1 MKKKYTVILTI
12 IFMIL
17 AGAFELFQ
25 GTVAITPSEDLKVH
39 FLDVG
44 QGDSIFIELPTN
56 ETILIDASIKDASNK
71 IINYLREE
79 NVSKIDYV
87 FATHPHSDHIGG
99 MSAVI
104 KTFDI
109 GQIYMPKA
117 VTTTKTYEN
126 LLLTIKDKNLKIKAA
141 KAGNTIIDTDDLK
154 LVVLAPNQD
163 SYESLNNYS
172 IVLKLTYKE
181 KSFLFMGDAETLS
194 EKEITGDIQADVLKV
209 GHHGSR
215 TSTSQAF
222 LNKVNPS
229 YAVISVG
236 LNNDYKHPHQEVIDR
251 LEKKSIK
258 IYRTDQNGDIIF
270 TTDGYNIDVKVEK
283 WLYL

>member
-12 IFMIL
+12 IFMVL

-25 GTVAITPSEDLKVH
+25 GTVAITPGEELKVH

-56 ETILIDASIKDASNK
+56 ETILIDASIKDASDK
-71 IINYLREE
+71 IINYLKEE
-79 NVSKIDYV
+79 KVSKIDYV

-104 KTFDI
+104 KAFDI

-126 LLLTIKDKNLKIKAA
+126 LLLTIKDKNLKIKTA

-181 KSFLFMGDAETLS
+181 KSFLFTGDAETLS
-194 EKEITGDIQADVLKV
+194 EKEITGDVEADVLKV

-236 LNNDYKHPHQEVIDR
+236 LNNDYKHPHQEVLDR
-251 LEKKSIK
+251 LEKKNIK

-283 WLYL
+283 WL

>member
-25 GTVAITPSEDLKVH
+25 ETVAITPGEDLKVH

-104 KTFDI
+104 KAFDI

-251 LEKKSIK
+251 LEKKNIK

-283 WLYL
+283 

>member
-71 IINYLREE
+71 IINYLIEE

-104 KTFDI
+104 KAFDI

-126 LLLTIKDKNLKIKAA
+126 LLLTIKDKNLKIKTA

-194 EKEITGDIQADVLKV
+194 EKEITGDVQADVLKV

-251 LEKKSIK
+251 LEKKNIK

-283 WLYL
+283 

>member
-99 MSAVI
+99 MRAVI

-251 LEKKSIK
+251 LEKKNIK

-283 WLYL
+283 

>member
-12 IFMIL
+12 IFMVL

-25 GTVAITPSEDLKVH
+25 GTVAITPGEELKVH

-56 ETILIDASIKDASNK
+56 ETILIDASIKDASDK
-71 IINYLREE
+71 IINYLKEE
-79 NVSKIDYV
+79 KVSKIDYV

-104 KTFDI
+104 KAFDI

-126 LLLTIKDKNLKIKAA
+126 LLLTIKDKNLKIKTA

-181 KSFLFMGDAETLS
+181 KSFLFTGDAETLS
-194 EKEITGDIQADVLKV
+194 EKEITGDVEADVLKV

-236 LNNDYKHPHQEVIDR
+236 LNNDYKHPHQEVLDR
-251 LEKKSIK
+251 LEKKNIK

-283 WLYL
+283 

>member
-25 GTVAITPSEDLKVH
+25 GTVAITPGEDLKVH

-56 ETILIDASIKDASNK
+56 ETILIDASIKDASDK
-71 IINYLREE
+71 IINYLKEE
-79 NVSKIDYV
+79 KVSKIDYV

-104 KTFDI
+104 KAFDI

-126 LLLTIKDKNLKIKAA
+126 LLLTIKDKNLKIKTA

-181 KSFLFMGDAETLS
+181 KSFLFTGDAETLS
-194 EKEITGDIQADVLKV
+194 EKEITGDVEADVLKV

-236 LNNDYKHPHQEVIDR
+236 LNNDYKHPHQEVLDR
-251 LEKKSIK
+251 LEKKNIK

-283 WLYL
+283 

>member
-25 GTVAITPSEDLKVH
+25 GTVAITPGEELKVH

-104 KTFDI
+104 KAFDI

-181 KSFLFMGDAETLS
+181 KSFLFTGDAETLS
-194 EKEITGDIQADVLKV
+194 EKEITGDVEADVLKV

-236 LNNDYKHPHQEVIDR
+236 LNNDYKHPHQEVLDR
-251 LEKKSIK
+251 LEKKNIK

-283 WLYL
+283 

>member
-87 FATHPHSDHIGG
+87 FATHAHSDHIGG
-99 MSAVI
+99 MSAVL
-104 KTFDI
+104 KAFDI

-194 EKEITGDIQADVLKV
+194 EKEITGDVQADVLKV

-215 TSTSQAF
+215 TSTNQAF

-251 LEKKSIK
+251 LEKKNIK

-283 WLYL
+283 

>member
-12 IFMIL
+12 IFMVL

-25 GTVAITPSEDLKVH
+25 GTVAITPGEELKVH

-56 ETILIDASIKDASNK
+56 ETILIDASIKDASDK
-71 IINYLREE
+71 IIKYLKEE

-104 KTFDI
+104 KAFDI

-126 LLLTIKDKNLKIKAA
+126 LLLTIKYKNLKIKTA

-194 EKEITGDIQADVLKV
+194 EKEITGDVEADVLKV

-236 LNNDYKHPHQEVIDR
+236 LNNDYKHPHQEVLDR
-251 LEKKSIK
+251 LEKKNIK

-283 WLYL
+283 

>member
-104 KTFDI
+104 KAFDI

-194 EKEITGDIQADVLKV
+194 EKEITGDVQADVLKV

-251 LEKKSIK
+251 LEKKNIK

-283 WLYL
+283 WL

>member
-104 KTFDI
+104 KAFDI
-109 GQIYMPKA
+109 GKIYMPKA

-251 LEKKSIK
+251 LEKKNIK

-283 WLYL
+283 

>member
-126 LLLTIKDKNLKIKAA
+126 LLLTIKDKNLKIKTA

-194 EKEITGDIQADVLKV
+194 EKEITGDVQADVLKV

-251 LEKKSIK
+251 LEKKNIK

-283 WLYL
+283 

>member
-25 GTVAITPSEDLKVH
+25 GTVAITPGEDLKVH

-56 ETILIDASIKDASNK
+56 ETILIDASIKEASNK

-79 NVSKIDYV
+79 KVSKIDYV

-104 KTFDI
+104 KAFDI

-126 LLLTIKDKNLKIKAA
+126 LLLTIKDKNLKIKTA

-181 KSFLFMGDAETLS
+181 KSFLFTGDAETLS
-194 EKEITGDIQADVLKV
+194 EKEITGDVEADVLKV

-236 LNNDYKHPHQEVIDR
+236 LNNDYKHPHQEVLDR
-251 LEKKSIK
+251 LEKKNIK

-283 WLYL
+283 

>member
-251 LEKKSIK
+251 LEKKNIK

-283 WLYL
+283 WL

>member
-12 IFMIL
+12 IFMVL

-25 GTVAITPSEDLKVH
+25 GTVAITPGEELKVH

-56 ETILIDASIKDASNK
+56 ETILIDASIKDASDK
-71 IINYLREE
+71 IINYLKEE
-79 NVSKIDYV
+79 KVSKIDYV

-104 KTFDI
+104 KAFDI

-126 LLLTIKDKNLKIKAA
+126 LLLTIKDKNLKIKTA

-181 KSFLFMGDAETLS
+181 KRFLFTGDAETLS
-194 EKEITGDIQADVLKV
+194 EKEITGDVEADVLKV

-236 LNNDYKHPHQEVIDR
+236 LNNDYKHPHQEVLDR
-251 LEKKSIK
+251 LEKKNIK

-283 WLYL
+283 

>member
-12 IFMIL
+12 IFMVL

-25 GTVAITPSEDLKVH
+25 GTVAITPIEDLKVH

-104 KTFDI
+104 KAFDI

-194 EKEITGDIQADVLKV
+194 EKEITGDVEADVLKV

-236 LNNDYKHPHQEVIDR
+236 LNNDYKHPHQEVLDR
-251 LEKKSIK
+251 LEKKNIK
-258 IYRTDQNGDIIF
+258 IYRTDQNGDIMF

-283 WLYL
+283 WL

>member
-12 IFMIL
+12 IFMVL

-25 GTVAITPSEDLKVH
+25 GTVAITPGEDLKVH

-56 ETILIDASIKDASNK
+56 ETILIDASIKDASDK
-71 IINYLREE
+71 IINYLKEE

-104 KTFDI
+104 KAFDI

-126 LLLTIKDKNLKIKAA
+126 LLLTIKDKNLKIKTA

-194 EKEITGDIQADVLKV
+194 EKEITGDVEADVLKL

-236 LNNDYKHPHQEVIDR
+236 LNNDYKHPHQEVVDR
-251 LEKKSIK
+251 LEKKNIK

-283 WLYL
+283 

>member
-12 IFMIL
+12 IFMVL

-25 GTVAITPSEDLKVH
+25 GTVAITPGEELKVH

-56 ETILIDASIKDASNK
+56 ETILIDASIKDASDK
-71 IINYLREE
+71 IIKYLKEE

-104 KTFDI
+104 KAFDI

-126 LLLTIKDKNLKIKAA
+126 LLLTIKDKNLKIKTA

-181 KSFLFMGDAETLS
+181 KSFLFTGDAETLS
-194 EKEITGDIQADVLKV
+194 EKEITGDVEADVLKV

-236 LNNDYKHPHQEVIDR
+236 LNNDYKHPHQEVLDR
-251 LEKKSIK
+251 LEKKNIK

-283 WLYL
+283 

>member
-104 KTFDI
+104 KAFDI

-126 LLLTIKDKNLKIKAA
+126 LLLTIKDKNLKIKTA

-194 EKEITGDIQADVLKV
+194 EKEITGDVQADVLKV

-229 YAVISVG
+229 YAVIRVG

-251 LEKKSIK
+251 LEKKNIK
-258 IYRTDQNGDIIF
+258 LYRTDQNGDIIF

-283 WLYL
+283 

>member
-104 KTFDI
+104 KAFDI

-126 LLLTIKDKNLKIKAA
+126 LLLTIKDKNLKIKTA

-194 EKEITGDIQADVLKV
+194 EKEITGDVQADVLKV

-251 LEKKSIK
+251 LEKKNIK
-258 IYRTDQNGDIIF
+258 IYRTDQNGDIMF

-283 WLYL
+283 

>member
-79 NVSKIDYV
+79 NVSKIYYV

-104 KTFDI
+104 KAFDI

-126 LLLTIKDKNLKIKAA
+126 LLLTIKDKNLKIKTA

-194 EKEITGDIQADVLKV
+194 EKEITGDVQADVLKV

-251 LEKKSIK
+251 LEKKNIK

-283 WLYL
+283 

>member
-12 IFMIL
+12 IFMVL

-25 GTVAITPSEDLKVH
+25 GTVAITPGEELKVH

-56 ETILIDASIKDASNK
+56 ETILIDASIKDASDK
-71 IINYLREE
+71 IIKYLKEE

-104 KTFDI
+104 KAFDI

-126 LLLTIKDKNLKIKAA
+126 LLLTIKDKNLKIKTA

-194 EKEITGDIQADVLKV
+194 EKEITGDVEADVLKV

-236 LNNDYKHPHQEVIDR
+236 LNNDYKHPHQEVLDR
-251 LEKKSIK
+251 LEKKNIK

-283 WLYL
+283 

>member
-12 IFMIL
+12 IFMVL

-25 GTVAITPSEDLKVH
+25 GTVAITPGEELKVH

-56 ETILIDASIKDASNK
+56 ETILIDASIKDASDK
-71 IINYLREE
+71 IINYLKEE
-79 NVSKIDYV
+79 KVSKIDYV

-104 KTFDI
+104 KAFDI

-126 LLLTIKDKNLKIKAA
+126 LLLTIKDKNLKIKTA

-181 KSFLFMGDAETLS
+181 KSFLFTGDAETLS
-194 EKEITGDIQADVLKV
+194 EKEITGDVEADVLKV

-215 TSTSQAF
+215 TSTSQSF

-236 LNNDYKHPHQEVIDR
+236 LNNDYKHPHQEVLDR
-251 LEKKSIK
+251 LEKKNIK

-283 WLYL
+283 

>member
-104 KTFDI
+104 KAFDI

-194 EKEITGDIQADVLKV
+194 EKEITGDVQADVLKV

-251 LEKKSIK
+251 LEKKNIK

-283 WLYL
+283 

>member
-1 MKKKYTVILTI
+1 MKKTYIVILTI

-104 KTFDI
+104 KAFDI

-251 LEKKSIK
+251 LEKKNIK

-283 WLYL
+283 

>member
-12 IFMIL
+12 IFMVL

-25 GTVAITPSEDLKVH
+25 GTVAITPGEELKVH

-56 ETILIDASIKDASNK
+56 ETILIDASIKDASDK
-71 IINYLREE
+71 IINYLKEE
-79 NVSKIDYV
+79 KVSKIDYV

-104 KTFDI
+104 KAFDI

-126 LLLTIKDKNLKIKAA
+126 LLLTIKDKNLKIKTA

-181 KSFLFMGDAETLS
+181 KRFLFTGDAETLS
-194 EKEITGDIQADVLKV
+194 EKEITGDVEADVLKV

-236 LNNDYKHPHQEVIDR
+236 LNNDYKHPHQEVLDR
-251 LEKKSIK
+251 LEKKNIK

-283 WLYL
+283 WL

>member
-12 IFMIL
+12 IFMVL

-25 GTVAITPSEDLKVH
+25 GTVAITPGEDLKVH

-56 ETILIDASIKDASNK
+56 ETILIDASIKDASDK
-71 IINYLREE
+71 IINYLKEE

-104 KTFDI
+104 KAFDI

-126 LLLTIKDKNLKIKAA
+126 LLLTIKDKNLKIKTA

-194 EKEITGDIQADVLKV
+194 EKEITGDVEADVLKV

-236 LNNDYKHPHQEVIDR
+236 LNNDYKHPHQEVVDR
-251 LEKKSIK
+251 LEKKNIK

-283 WLYL
+283 

>member
-251 LEKKSIK
+251 LEKKNIK

-283 WLYL
+283 

>member
-104 KTFDI
+104 KAFDI

-126 LLLTIKDKNLKIKAA
+126 LLLTIKDKNLKIKTA

-194 EKEITGDIQADVLKV
+194 EKEITGDVQADVLKV

-236 LNNDYKHPHQEVIDR
+236 LNNDYKHPHKEVIDR
-251 LEKKSIK
+251 LEKKNIK

-283 WLYL
+283 WL

>member
-126 LLLTIKDKNLKIKAA
+126 LLLTIKDKNLKIKTA

-251 LEKKSIK
+251 LEKKNIK

-283 WLYL
+283 

>member
-104 KTFDI
+104 KAFDI

-126 LLLTIKDKNLKIKAA
+126 LLLTIKDKNLKIKTA

-251 LEKKSIK
+251 LEKKNIK
-258 IYRTDQNGDIIF
+258 IYRTDQNGDIMF

-283 WLYL
+283 WL

>member
-12 IFMIL
+12 IFMVL

-25 GTVAITPSEDLKVH
+25 GTVAITPGEELKVH

-56 ETILIDASIKDASNK
+56 ETILIDASIKEASNK
-71 IINYLREE
+71 IINHLREE

-104 KTFDI
+104 KAFDI

-126 LLLTIKDKNLKIKAA
+126 LLLTIKDKNLKIKTA

-181 KSFLFMGDAETLS
+181 KSFLFTGDAETLS
-194 EKEITGDIQADVLKV
+194 EKEITGDVEADVLKV

-236 LNNDYKHPHQEVIDR
+236 LNNDYKHPHQEVLDR
-251 LEKKSIK
+251 LEKKNIK

-283 WLYL
+283 

>member
-104 KTFDI
+104 KAFDI

-251 LEKKSIK
+251 LEKKNIK
-258 IYRTDQNGDIIF
+258 IYRTDQNGDIMF

-283 WLYL
+283 WL

>member
-12 IFMIL
+12 IFMVL

-25 GTVAITPSEDLKVH
+25 GTVAITPGDDLKVH

-56 ETILIDASIKDASNK
+56 ETIIIDASVKDASDK
-71 IINYLREE
+71 IINYLKEE

-104 KTFDI
+104 NAFDI

-126 LLLTIKDKNLKIKAA
+126 LLLTIKNKNLKIKTA
-141 KAGNTIIDTDDLK
+141 KASDTIIDTDDLK

-181 KSFLFMGDAETLS
+181 KSFLFTGDAETLS
-194 EKEITGDIQADVLKV
+194 EKEITGDVKADVLKV

-222 LNKVNPS
+222 LNKVSPS

-236 LNNDYKHPHQEVIDR
+236 LNNDYKHPHQEVLDR
-251 LEKKSIK
+251 LEKKNIK

-283 WLYL
+283 

>member
-104 KTFDI
+104 KAFDI

-194 EKEITGDIQADVLKV
+194 EKEITGDVQADVLKV

-215 TSTSQAF
+215 TSTNQAF

-251 LEKKSIK
+251 LEKKNIK

-283 WLYL
+283 WL

>member
-194 EKEITGDIQADVLKV
+194 EKEITGDVQADVLKV

-215 TSTSQAF
+215 TSTNQAF

-251 LEKKSIK
+251 LEKKNIK

-283 WLYL
+283 

>member
-126 LLLTIKDKNLKIKAA
+126 LLLTIKDKNLKIKTA

-251 LEKKSIK
+251 LEKKNIK

-283 WLYL
+283 WL

>member
-12 IFMIL
+12 IFMVL

-25 GTVAITPSEDLKVH
+25 GTVAITPGEDLKVH

-56 ETILIDASIKDASNK
+56 ETILIDASIKDASDK
-71 IINYLREE
+71 IINYLKEE

-104 KTFDI
+104 KAFDI

-117 VTTTKTYEN
+117 VATTKTYEN
-126 LLLTIKDKNLKIKAA
+126 LLLTIKDKNLKIKTA

-154 LVVLAPNQD
+154 LVVLAPSQD

-194 EKEITGDIQADVLKV
+194 EKEITGDVEADVLKV

-236 LNNDYKHPHQEVIDR
+236 LDNDYKHPHQEVVDR
-251 LEKKSIK
+251 LEKKNIK

-283 WLYL
+283 

>member
-1 MKKKYTVILTI
+1 MKKKYTIILTI
-12 IFMIL
+12 IFMVL

-25 GTVAITPSEDLKVH
+25 GTVAITPGEDLKVH

-56 ETILIDASIKDASNK
+56 ETILIDASIKDASDK
-71 IINYLREE
+71 IINYLKEE

-104 KTFDI
+104 KAFDI

-126 LLLTIKDKNLKIKAA
+126 LLLTIKDKSLKIKTA

-194 EKEITGDIQADVLKV
+194 EKEITGDVEADVLKV

-215 TSTSQAF
+215 TSTSQSF

-236 LNNDYKHPHQEVIDR
+236 LNNDYKHPHQEIADR
-251 LEKKSIK
+251 LEKKNIK

-270 TTDGYNIDVKVEK
+270 TTDGYNIDAKVEK
-283 WLYL
+283 

>member
-12 IFMIL
+12 IFMVL

-25 GTVAITPSEDLKVH
+25 GTVAITPGEELKVH

-56 ETILIDASIKDASNK
+56 ETILIDASIKDASDK
-71 IINYLREE
+71 IINYLKEE
-79 NVSKIDYV
+79 KVSKIDYV

-104 KTFDI
+104 KAFDI

-126 LLLTIKDKNLKIKAA
+126 ILLTIKDKNLKIKTA

-181 KSFLFMGDAETLS
+181 KSFLFTGDAETLS
-194 EKEITGDIQADVLKV
+194 EKEITGDVEADVLKV

-236 LNNDYKHPHQEVIDR
+236 LNNDYKHPHQEVLDR
-251 LEKKSIK
+251 LEKKNIK

-283 WLYL
+283 WL